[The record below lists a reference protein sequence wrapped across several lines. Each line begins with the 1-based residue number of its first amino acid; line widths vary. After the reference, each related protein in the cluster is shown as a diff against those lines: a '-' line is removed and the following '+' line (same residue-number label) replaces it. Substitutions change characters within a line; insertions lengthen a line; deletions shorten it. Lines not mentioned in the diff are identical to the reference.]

1 MHFVGAVLGDG
12 GEARVDV
19 FHQAVTVHQQEGAG
33 ALLHGALEQV
43 QGAGGVAALLVHQDL
58 GELVGQFAGEGDL
71 VRLPDPRGAGV
82 FQAEHAHHLAA
93 DADAGVEHGGDALG
107 LEIAADQLAG
117 AWVALGIVRV
127 DGAPAVQGFEVAR
140 VQGHVDCPRV
150 FVVVLVAAEQAD
162 GHQLA
167 ALEHPDAGARD
178 VVGFAGGLGDELCG
192 FLGRIAGGVAMARQ
206 AHDQAL
212 LGAGADQVLQVVFL
226 GALVELEGGAQAAV
240 LGFQVEVLLLFPGLL
255 RLAGHHQVA
264 AQQFA
269 AVLLERLADLQQAQG
284 PIGGVQGVVDG
295 VVGFFAQ
302 LQLHLVMQPVTAF
315 RFHQAGVGGVDEGAE
330 LAGRH
335 AEPALAGRVEEEQ
348 CPAGFV
354 EPLETHQAQP
364 RGDRQLRH
372 YLGHRTA
379 GGIGMA
385 LHRVLGF
392 HFSGRERVR
401 PTSSRHRARVHHD
414 DGTGKHAAWAVSRGG
429 SQPGQGEGL
438 GVGRQASLRNEGA
451 DVGDRQKK
459 PRLRGGV
466 EVRAWRARE

>member
-385 LHRVLGF
+385 LHRALGF
-392 HFSGRERVR
+392 HFSDRVRGR
-401 PTSSRHRARVHHD
+401 PTSSKHRARVHHD
-414 DGTGKHAAWAVSRGG
+414 DGTGKHAHGPFREAVLSSRRGFDTKVSRL
-429 SQPGQGEGL
+429 GL
-438 GVGRQASLRNEGA
+438 GGGPFACFQKEGRDRG
-451 DVGDRQKK
+451 RQKK
-459 PRLRGGV
+459 PRLRGRG
-466 EVRAWRARE
+466 